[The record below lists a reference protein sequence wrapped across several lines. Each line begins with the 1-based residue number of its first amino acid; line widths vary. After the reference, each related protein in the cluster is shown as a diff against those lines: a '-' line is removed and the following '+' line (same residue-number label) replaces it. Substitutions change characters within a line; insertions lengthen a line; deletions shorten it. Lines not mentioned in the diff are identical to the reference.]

1 LKKLLLSHAEVALD
15 TSVFIY
21 HFEDHPRYRD
31 LTGRILRTI
40 SRGECRAVVSELT
53 LLELLVRPLKLE
65 RQDVADEY
73 EALLSHFPNL
83 ELVPIFRRVVLRAA
97 ILRARY
103 GLRTPDALI
112 LATAILQGA
121 TLAITNDR
129 QWKRVEEVVNVA
141 CLDDFL

>member
-1 LKKLLLSHAEVALD
+1 MKELLLSHAAAALD

-31 LTGRILRTI
+31 LTGWILRTI
-40 SRGECRAVVSELT
+40 SQGKCHAVVSELT

-83 ELVPIFRRVVLRAA
+83 ELVPLSRRIVLHAA
-97 ILRARY
+97 TLRARY

-121 TLAITNDR
+121 TLVITNDR
-129 QWKRVEEVVNVA
+129 QWKRVQEIKVA